1 MGSSVE
7 IVIVDQT
14 HVQNPLHSDDE
25 QTWLEPLS
33 PLSRDIE
40 RGRRQLLESEE
51 EDILEEDP
59 ENAVTPQPSAP
70 SLRQSSPLSLVLRWQ
85 SRLGW

>member
-7 IVIVDQT
+7 IVDQT

-40 RGRRQLLESEE
+40 FVNVDVDSYLSQKRRTFWKKIRKLL
-51 EDILEEDP
+51 
-59 ENAVTPQPSAP
+59 
-70 SLRQSSPLSLVLRWQ
+70 LRLNRPLQV
-85 SRLGW
+85 